1 MNITVKRFYQATY
14 DIADVVLALLEAH
27 TLDGYVLLSLK
38 PGYDD
43 SGAEESGFYLEAVL
57 GREAS

>member
-14 DIADVVLALLEAH
+14 DIADVVLALEAH

-38 PGYDD
+38 PGYDN